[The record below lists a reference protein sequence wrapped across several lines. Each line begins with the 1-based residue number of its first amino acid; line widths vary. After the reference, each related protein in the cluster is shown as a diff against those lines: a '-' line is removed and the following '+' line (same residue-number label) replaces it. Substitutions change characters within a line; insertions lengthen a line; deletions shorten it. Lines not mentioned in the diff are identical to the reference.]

1 VIADFTVI
9 PTRRLSVGGIENTDD
24 LKRTPL
30 YDLHL
35 ELGGKMVPFAGY
47 LMPVQY
53 PLGILGEH
61 QHTRHGAG
69 LFDVSHMGQVRL
81 RGESYAAVA
90 AALERICPA
99 DFLGLAPGQQRYS
112 FFTNNAG
119 GILDDLMV
127 TRAGNGDER
136 DHLIMVVNAACKE
149 QDLSH
154 LQANLNH
161 RCEIE
166 PMFDRGLLAL
176 QGPRAAAVMQKIAP
190 DSAGMKFMTGRPL
203 NVGGTQC
210 FVTRSGYTGEDGFE
224 ISMSH
229 DQVDNVAHKLLGD
242 MEVKPIGLGARDSLR
257 LEAGLCLYGND
268 ITETT
273 TPVEANLIWA
283 MQKRRREQGGFP
295 GAGIVQRQLAE
306 GPARKRVGILPE
318 GKAPARA
325 HTEIA
330 NEHGETI
337 GEITSGG
344 FGPTV
349 GGPVAMGYVR
359 SDLAEV
365 GTRLQLM
372 VRGKALPAK
381 VAATPFA
388 PHRYHR

>member
-1 VIADFTVI
+1 LGASESTE
-9 PTRRLSVGGIENTDD
+9 T

-30 YDLHL
+30 YDLHV

-47 LMPVQY
+47 EMPVQY
-53 PLGILGEH
+53 PMGILTEH
-61 QHTRHGAG
+61 QHTRSGAG
-69 LFDVSHMGQVRL
+69 LFDVSHMGQIRL
-81 RGESYAAVA
+81 RGESFQQVA
-90 AALERICPA
+90 SALERLCPA
-99 DFLGLAPGQQRYS
+99 DFQSLAPGQQRYS
-112 FFTNNAG
+112 FFTNNAA

-127 TRAGNGDER
+127 TRAGKGDDK
-136 DHLIMVVNAACKE
+136 DHLIMVVNASCKD

-154 LQANLNH
+154 LQANLNN
-161 RCEIE
+161 RCEVE
-166 PMFDRGLLAL
+166 PMFDRALMAL
-176 QGPRAAAVMQKIAP
+176 QGPRALAVMQKIAP
-190 DSAGMKFMTGRPL
+190 DSAAMKFMTGRPL
-203 NVGGTQC
+203 NVGGMQC

-224 ISMSH
+224 IS
-229 DQVDNVAHKLLGD
+229 VPGGEADNLARKLLGD

-273 TPVEANLIWA
+273 TPVEASLTWA
-283 MQKRRREQGGFP
+283 IQKRRREQGGFP

-306 GPARKRVGILPE
+306 GPPRKRVGILPD

-330 NEHGETI
+330 NEHGEVI

-359 SDLAEV
+359 ADLAKV
-365 GTRLQLM
+365 GRPLQLM

-381 VAATPFA
+381 VAAMPFA

>member
-1 VIADFTVI
+1 MGASEST
-9 PTRRLSVGGIENTDD
+9 EN

-30 YDLHL
+30 YDLHV

-47 LMPVQY
+47 EMPVQY
-53 PLGILGEH
+53 PMGILTEH
-61 QHTRHGAG
+61 QHTRSGAG
-69 LFDVSHMGQVRL
+69 LFDVSHMGQIRL
-81 RGESYAAVA
+81 RGESFQQVA
-90 AALERICPA
+90 SALERLCPA
-99 DFLGLAPGQQRYS
+99 DFQSLAPGQQRYS
-112 FFTNNAG
+112 FFTNNAA

-127 TRAGNGDER
+127 TRAGKGDDK
-136 DHLIMVVNAACKE
+136 DHLIMVVNASCKD

-154 LQANLNH
+154 LQANLNN
-161 RCEIE
+161 RCEVE
-166 PMFDRGLLAL
+166 PTFDRALMAL
-176 QGPRAAAVMQKIAP
+176 QGPRAGAVMQKIAP
-190 DSAGMKFMTGRPL
+190 DSAAMKFMTGRPL
-203 NVGGTQC
+203 NVGGMQC

-224 ISMSH
+224 IS
-229 DQVDNVAHKLLGD
+229 VPGGEADNLARKLLGD

-273 TPVEANLIWA
+273 TPVEAALTWA
-283 MQKRRREQGGFP
+283 IQKRRREQGGFP

-306 GPARKRVGILPE
+306 GPPRKRVGILPD

-330 NEHGETI
+330 NEHGEVI

-359 SDLAEV
+359 ADLAKV
-365 GTRLQLM
+365 GTPLQLM

-381 VAATPFA
+381 VAAMPFA

>member
-1 VIADFTVI
+1 LGASEHT
-9 PTRRLSVGGIENTDD
+9 EN

-30 YDLHL
+30 YDLHV

-47 LMPVQY
+47 EMPVQY
-53 PLGILGEH
+53 PMGILTEH
-61 QHTRHGAG
+61 QHTRSGAG
-69 LFDVSHMGQVRL
+69 LFDVSHMGQIRL
-81 RGESYAAVA
+81 RGESYRQVA
-90 AALERICPA
+90 SALERLCPA

-112 FFTNNAG
+112 FFTNNAA

-127 TRAGNGDER
+127 TRAGKGDDS
-136 DHLIMVVNAACKE
+136 DHLIMVVNASCKE

-154 LQANLNH
+154 LQANLDN
-161 RCEIE
+161 RCEVE
-166 PMFDRGLLAL
+166 PMFDRALLAL

-190 DSAGMKFMTGRPL
+190 DSASMKFMTGRPL
-203 NVGGTQC
+203 NVGGMQC

-224 ISMSH
+224 VS
-229 DQVDNVAHKLLGD
+229 VAGGEADNLARKLLGD

-273 TPVEANLIWA
+273 TPIEASLVWA
-283 MQKRRREQGGFP
+283 MQKRRREEGGFP
-295 GAGIVQRQLAE
+295 GAGIVQRQLGE
-306 GPARKRVGILPE
+306 GPPRKRVGILPD

-330 NEHGETI
+330 NEHGEVI

-359 SDLAEV
+359 SEYAAI

-381 VAATPFA
+381 VAAMPFA